1 MGRLITKR
9 TVENPSYT
17 DGLKYAEKEPAKP
30 RRDAVGISDA
40 TGRRRGG
47 IVYTTEA
54 PKQEMARVKVE
65 ENIIARI
72 GALCFIRKRE
82 PHHEHVAE
90 CFKNHYE
97 LAFGAG
103 NPVGDPGRVQVDTS
117 KVAHDSGIVAKIE
130 HASKIKQA
138 ETRLGREAFDRLV
151 ACIILEIPAGGDL
164 HWRTRTAMVD
174 LVLSDLDCLAAAWK
188 LSTPSEGSE
197 GGKTRLE
204 PAA

>member
-1 MGRLITKR
+1 MRGIITKR
-9 TVENPSYT
+9 TVDNPSYT
-17 DGLKYAEKEPAKP
+17 DGLKYAEKEQTKP
-30 RRDAVGISDA
+30 RRGTLVF
-40 TGRRRGG
+40 
-47 IVYTTEA
+47 TTEA

-90 CFKNHYE
+90 RFKNHYE

-138 ETRLGREAFDRLV
+138 EVRLGKEAFDRLV

-174 LVLSDLDCLAAAWK
+174 LVLSDLDHLCTVWH
-188 LSTPSEGSE
+188 LSTPSTGSPE